1 MTDDTH
7 VRVTNALVY
16 QKLMDINENQIRM
29 MAELKNLSSLPDR
42 VRQVESRLDR
52 LYWVER
58 VAYSGL
64 GAAVLAL
71 SSFVF
76 TLIGTNNGSNS

>member
-1 MTDDTH
+1 MTDESS
-7 VRVTNALVY
+7 VRVTNALMY

-29 MAELKNLSSLPDR
+29 MAELQNLSSIPDR
-42 VRQVESRLDR
+42 VRAVESRLDR

-71 SSFVF
+71 TSFIF
-76 TLIGTNNGSNS
+76 TLIGKTNA

>member
-1 MTDDTH
+1 MTDESS
-7 VRVTNALVY
+7 VRVTNALMY

-29 MAELKNLSSLPDR
+29 MAELQNLSGIPDR
-42 VRQVESRLDR
+42 VRAVESRLDR

-71 SSFVF
+71 TSFIF
-76 TLIGTNNGSNS
+76 TLIGKTNA

>member
-1 MTDDTH
+1 MTEDH
-7 VRVTNALVY
+7 VKVTNALMY

-29 MAELKNLSSLPDR
+29 IAELKNLSSLPDR
-42 VRQVESRLDR
+42 VRVVESRLDR

-64 GAAVLAL
+64 GAAVVALA
-71 SSFVF
+71 SFIF
-76 TLIGTNNGSNS
+76 TLIGTN

>member
-1 MTDDTH
+1 MTDEH
-7 VRVTNALVY
+7 VKVTNALMY

-29 MAELKNLSSLPDR
+29 MAELKNLSTLPDR
-42 VRQVESRLDR
+42 VRVVESRLDR
-52 LYWVER
+52 LYWIER

-71 SSFVF
+71 TSFIF
-76 TLIGTNNGSNS
+76 TLIGKN

>member
-1 MTDDTH
+1 
-7 VRVTNALVY
+7 
-16 QKLMDINENQIRM
+16 MDINENQIRM

-64 GAAVLAL
+64 GAGMLAL
-71 SSFVF
+71 TSFIF
-76 TLIGTNNGSNS
+76 TLIGTN

>member
-76 TLIGTNNGSNS
+76 TLIGTN

>member
-1 MTDDTH
+1 MTDEH
-7 VRVTNALVY
+7 VKVTNALMY

-29 MAELKNLSSLPDR
+29 MAELKNLATLPDR
-42 VRQVESRLDR
+42 VRVVESRLDR
-52 LYWVER
+52 LYWIER

-71 SSFVF
+71 TSFIF
-76 TLIGTNNGSNS
+76 TLIGKN

>member
-71 SSFVF
+71 TSFIF
-76 TLIGTNNGSNS
+76 TLIGTK

>member
-1 MTDDTH
+1 MTDDST
-7 VRVTNALVY
+7 VKVTNALMY

-29 MAELKNLSSLPDR
+29 MAELKNLSTLPDR
-42 VRQVESRLDR
+42 VRVVESRLDR

-64 GAAVLAL
+64 GAGVVAL
-71 SSFVF
+71 VSFVF
-76 TLIGTNNGSNS
+76 TLLGTK